1 MMKTDTK
8 LIRSILEGKSCPSDM
23 NEVLLNLLDE
33 FERKQETIDN
43 AIEVE
48 KIYRKRI
55 ALLEQVSQD
64 QALTISQN
72 DYAYTIDKLSYQ
84 NEIDFWRMKFEKARE
99 ELIEARIAEL
109 EAERNYLDARL
120 ADFERLA
127 EEFVQFKAPDHMCRM
142 RFIHLLNMGKWR
154 QR

>member
-1 MMKTDTK
+1 MKTDTK

-64 QALTISQN
+64 QALTISQM
-72 DYAYTIDKLSYQ
+72 DYAYTIDK
-84 NEIDFWRMKFEKARE
+84 ETMEK
-99 ELIEARIAEL
+99 RIAEL
-109 EAERNYLDARL
+109 EDELMFYQM
-120 ADFERLA
+120 EC
-127 EEFVQFKAPDHMCRM
+127 PDLVGRYKPPKD
-142 RFIHLLNMGKWR
+142 GE
-154 QR
+154 

>member
-1 MMKTDTK
+1 
-8 LIRSILEGKSCPSDM
+8 M

-64 QALTISQN
+64 QALTISQM
-72 DYAYTIDKLSYQ
+72 DYAYTIDK
-84 NEIDFWRMKFEKARE
+84 ETMEK
-99 ELIEARIAEL
+99 RIAEL
-109 EAERNYLDARL
+109 EVALKNKCNTCGL
-120 ADFERLA
+120 AISHGIWGDEDSVYDDLPHPL
-127 EEFVQFKAPDHMCRM
+127 EEK
-142 RFIHLLNMGKWR
+142 
-154 QR
+154 